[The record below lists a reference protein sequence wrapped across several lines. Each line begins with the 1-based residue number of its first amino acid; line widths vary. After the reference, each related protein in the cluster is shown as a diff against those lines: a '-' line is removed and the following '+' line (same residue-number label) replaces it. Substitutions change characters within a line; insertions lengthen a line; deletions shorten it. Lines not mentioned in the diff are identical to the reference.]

1 MKEKKA
7 NEKTTTAATSK
18 IPPFKRK
25 QYSKKEE
32 LINMVAVSPH
42 RTTYAFR
49 LLALFVLMI
58 GFYVLRYRS
67 DLGLQSITPKL
78 VWKSLME
85 SEAIHLGDFD
95 PFTPNATWLLTTQ
108 TLSTFFIFITLT
120 LLIFWVCFI
129 STPSFKAL
137 RLLWTTISTALLIK
151 KVADLYEAE
160 RLLYFIDFCYYA
172 NVVFGYYLWQVPLH
186 QTSKKFDP
194 NFPETATALFLALN
208 GPVAG
213 GCFMLST
220 SLVFHNADAWSS
232 FWLHV
237 TPAYLSYALRWR
249 WFPKMLER
257 VFDMDP
263 HAEDIWKKR
272 RLVWLGIKRIYVPWV
287 VSHCLFLIALPYI
300 PVLRD
305 YETLFDW

>member
-1 MKEKKA
+1 
-7 NEKTTTAATSK
+7 
-18 IPPFKRK
+18 
-25 QYSKKEE
+25 
-32 LINMVAVSPH
+32 MVAVSPH

-49 LLALFVLMI
+49 LLALFVCMI
-58 GFYVLRYRS
+58 CFYVLRYRD
-67 DLGLQSITPKL
+67 DLGLKSITPKL
-78 VWKSLME
+78 LWE
-85 SEAIHLGDFD
+85 SFAHTPAINLLDFD
-95 PFTPNATWLLTTQ
+95 PFTPSATWLLSTQ
-108 TLSTFFIFITLT
+108 TISTYFIFISLT
-120 LLIFWVCFI
+120 LVIFWVCFI

-137 RLLWTTISTALLIK
+137 RLLWTTISVALLAK
-151 KVADLYEAE
+151 KIADLYEAE

-172 NVVFGYYLWQVPLH
+172 NFIFGYYLWQVPLH
-186 QTSKKFDP
+186 TTSPKFDP
-194 NFPETATALFLALN
+194 TFPETATALFLALN

-249 WFPKMLER
+249 WFPKMLEK
-257 VFDMDP
+257 VFDLP
-263 HAEDIWKKR
+263 QHSEDNIFGKKR
-272 RLVWLGIKRIYVPWV
+272 MLVYNSVKKIYVPWV
-287 VSHCLFLIALPYI
+287 VCHCLFLVALPYI